1 MKYVGTFSDPKDI
14 VTKEKLDTKQD
25 KITGA
30 ATTITEDN
38 LTASR
43 ALISNSSGKV
53 AVSAVT
59 STELGYLDGVTSNVQ
74 TQLNGKQG
82 NNDEIQGLRLTGGLN
97 SIGSMTQS
105 VAINPSING
114 AGFAYK
120 AGAIVKIYYDSYE
133 MPIGDYDINSLF
145 DGRFGTYINFPRP
158 NGNFAWEDSKT
169 YPVGAYVTND
179 GHWYRALKENLNVTP
194 TGDTTG
200 AWELVSRSGQSN
212 YINLDNVLISIDI
225 TFPFAIRY
233 ENSLSLYWK
242 ANRQNAS
249 YIKVEKYDSN
259 LEWFQVYEKSS
270 IDDSDIINNIWLSND
285 PSGAGTQKRMR
296 ITIKVQTGT
305 TWCALTQIAITG
317 IVGGIEG
324 TLVNRGGSTMY
335 GDLSPYTNGG
345 ASLGTSSA
353 PWNNVRAH
361 KFYGDGANL
370 TNIHYPVTSVN
381 TKTGAVHLN
390 ANDVGA
396 LPNTTVIP
404 TKTSQLDNDS
414 GFITSAPVTSVN
426 TKTGA
431 VTISA
436 SDVGAQPTITVN
448 GIIQG
453 DGTGKLSAAELNP
466 AAVGL
471 GNVDNV
477 KQYSATNPPPYPVTS
492 VNGATG
498 EVKSTFYVTVTQEG
512 DGSVTADKTA
522 AEVYA
527 AYAAGYAVYT
537 IAKFSNL
544 HNPFTLPLAIALS
557 VSDTVVIGFGALG
570 SNGPAK
576 KPTYLAVAYNGFT
589 WLAWKGT
596 LAKESDIPTIPTAL
610 KNPNALNIKIG
621 DTTTS
626 YDGSAAKTVEI
637 PKGVP
642 SVSAAD
648 NGKFLRVVNGAWA
661 AVDIANANGGSF

>member
-1 MKYVGTFSDPKDI
+1 MKYIGQYSSPEDIATLDKVRSVEILATDASDLADSAKNALAEHVDDTNI
-14 VTKEKLDTKQD
+14 HVTLAEKTTWNGKQD

-74 TQLNGKQG
+74 TQLDGKQG
-82 NNDEIQGLRLTGGLN
+82 NNDEIQALRLTGGLN
-97 SIGSMTQS
+97 SIGFMTQS
-105 VAINPSING
+105 VAINPAING

-120 AGAIVKIYYDSYE
+120 AGAIVKIYYDGYE
-133 MPIGDYDINSLF
+133 MPIGEYDINSLF

-158 NGNFAWEDSKT
+158 NGNFAWENSKT

-179 GHWYRALKENLNVTP
+179 GHWYRALKENSNVTP

-200 AWELVSRSGQSN
+200 AWELASRSGQSN

-233 ENSLSLYWK
+233 ENSLSLYWR

-270 IDDSDIINNIWLSND
+270 IDGGDIINNIWLSND

-305 TWCALTQIAITG
+305 TWCALTQIALTG

-335 GDLSPYTNGG
+335 GDLSPYVNGG

-361 KFYGDGANL
+361 KFYGDGSNL

-381 TKTGAVHLN
+381 TKTGAVQLN

-426 TKTGA
+426 SKTGA
-431 VTISA
+431 VVLAA
-436 SDVGAQPTITVN
+436 SDVGAQSTITVN

-453 DGTGKLSAAELNP
+453 DGVGNLSAAELNP

-477 KQYSATNPPPYPVTS
+477 KQYSASNPPPYPVTS
-492 VNGATG
+492 VNGHTG
-498 EVKSTFYVTVTQEG
+498 AVTISSLPAVT
-512 DGSVTADKTA
+512 T
-522 AEVYA
+522 
-527 AYAAGYAVYT
+527 
-537 IAKFSNL
+537 
-544 HNPFTLPLAIALS
+544 
-557 VSDTVVIGFGALG
+557 
-570 SNGPAK
+570 
-576 KPTYLAVAYNGFT
+576 
-589 WLAWKGT
+589 
-596 LAKESDIPTIPTAL
+596 
-610 KNPNALNIKIG
+610 
-621 DTTTS
+621 
-626 YDGSAAKTVEI
+626 
-637 PKGVP
+637 
-642 SVSAAD
+642 AD
-648 NGKFLRVVNGAWA
+648 NGKFLRVVDGEWT
-661 AVDIANANGGSF
+661 AVAIANANGGSF